1 MKIKSHLFFT
11 CCIVFSV
18 LFTSCR
24 KEEIEFQ
31 QAPEEETL
39 QANSNIAYLMQRTA
53 MNDGSVDNIIDNS
66 NCFTVQLPVTVVA
79 NGLEITINS
88 LDDLNS
94 IEGVFD
100 EFDDDTDELE
110 INFPITI
117 IFNDFTSTI
126 ITDSNQLYSYSV
138 NCNGENEP
146 DDDIECVDFDYPM
159 SASIFNANEEL
170 LYSVTLTSDY
180 QLYTFID
187 SIDMSDFVTVDFPIT
202 VSLFDGTQLIISNL
216 NELEITI
223 ENYVDACD
231 EDDDNDYSDDDCD
244 TCTPLEFTNILT
256 QCTDWSVDKLKRN
269 DNDYEDYYI
278 GYTFNFMADGS
289 LISQYLGNTY
299 PGTWTTDGAGNN
311 ITVTI
316 NIPSLPYCNSDY
328 WILHEIETYSGETK
342 IDLRDSDDRFR
353 LESNCN

>member
-1 MKIKSHLFFT
+1 
-11 CCIVFSV
+11 
-18 LFTSCR
+18 
-24 KEEIEFQ
+24 
-31 QAPEEETL
+31 
-39 QANSNIAYLMQRTA
+39 
-53 MNDGSVDNIIDNS
+53 
-66 NCFTVQLPVTVVA
+66 
-79 NGLEITINS
+79 
-88 LDDLNS
+88 
-94 IEGVFD
+94 
-100 EFDDDTDELE
+100 
-110 INFPITI
+110 
-117 IFNDFTSTI
+117 
-126 ITDSNQLYSYSV
+126 
-138 NCNGENEP
+138 
-146 DDDIECVDFDYPM
+146 
-159 SASIFNANEEL
+159 
-170 LYSVTLTSDY
+170 
-180 QLYTFID
+180 
-187 SIDMSDFVTVDFPIT
+187 
-202 VSLFDGTQLIISNL
+202 
-216 NELEITI
+216 
-223 ENYVDACD
+223 
-231 EDDDNDYSDDDCD
+231 D